1 MYSLITAAF
10 LAADLLLTSAR
21 PGARALPSFHLI
33 SHTAG
38 VVTSEAVLPSTGKW
52 LLVYV
57 VPGSAPSD
65 RLIQALG
72 ESWSADTAARVVI
85 IVAGD
90 SAKAQAYLADKGGQA
105 LARATWYADPA
116 SEAWTALGFQGT
128 LAVAGVA
135 GTDVDWKLDG
145 VIQDP
150 DVVAPAVRAWLDAS
164 RGL

>member
-10 LAADLLLTSAR
+10 LAAGLMLVSAR
-21 PGARALPSFHLI
+21 PGAQQLPSFHLI
-33 SHTAG
+33 SRTG
-38 VVTSEAVLPSTGKW
+38 VVTSDTVLPATGKW

-65 RLIQALG
+65 RLIQSLG
-72 ESWSADTAARVVI
+72 ESWSADTAAR
-85 IVAGD
+85 IVLIVSGD
-90 SAKAQAYLADKGGQA
+90 AEKAHAYLADKGSAA
-105 LARATWYADPA
+105 LAAGTWYADPA

-135 GTDVDWKLDG
+135 GNKVDWKIDG

-150 DVVAPAVRAWLDAS
+150 DVVAPALRAWLSIAD
-164 RGL
+164 